1 MEQRREMIAK
11 LSSVAQAH
19 KGLRVSNDSMIAMP
33 LEKPQHRIA
42 VLADQCVQCGLC
54 LPVCP
59 TYGLDGNEAESPRG
73 RIALAAALARGQVS
87 ASPSLREPIDHCL
100 GCLNCQRICPAGV
113 QYEELLIET
122 RGLLGPAPDR
132 PGLLLGVV
140 KRPTLNRWLQRL
152 ARWTGAMRWVPAVLA
167 GKTASSWRAALSLLP
182 RPSKLSPATP
192 VSQRAPDLG
201 MVTLFPGCA
210 ASVQDAEAEHAAE
223 LLLRA
228 AGYRVTRLPAF
239 CCGALDLH
247 DGAVADADRAAEQ
260 VRRAW
265 SGAQA
270 DHLITITPGCLSTL
284 RRALPG
290 VRVDDPYALLA
301 EHLDRLAFRPL
312 PLRVALHVPC
322 TQANVARS
330 DEALVRLLKRIPNL
344 ELKRLSAPPYCCGAA
359 GSHVLQFPDRADRLR
374 DDVLAHIIRLD
385 AQVVLSSNIGCRLHL
400 AAGLAEH
407 ASTPPTLHPLTLL
420 AQQLDIR

>member
-19 KGLRVSNDSMIAMP
+19 EGLRVSNDSMIAMP

-87 ASPSLREPIDHCL
+87 VTPALRKPIDHCV
-100 GCLNCQRICPAGV
+100 GCLNCQRVCPAGV

-132 PGLLLGVV
+132 PSALLEVV
-140 KRPTLNRWLQRL
+140 KRPKLNRWLQRL
-152 ARWTGAMRWVPAVLA
+152 AQWTAATRWVPAMFA
-167 GKTASSWRAALSLLP
+167 GKTASSWRAALSMLP
-182 RPSKLSPATP
+182 RRSSSSSTKP
-192 VSQRAPDLG
+192 VSPRPADLG
-201 MVTLFPGCA
+201 VVALFPGCA
-210 ASVQDAEAEHAAE
+210 ASVQDADAEHAAE
-223 LLLRA
+223 SLLRA
-228 AGYRVTRLPAF
+228 VGYRVIRLPAF

-247 DGAVADADRAAEQ
+247 DGATADADKAAEQ

-265 SGAQA
+265 GTAKA
-270 DHLITITPGCLSTL
+270 DHLITVTPGCLTTL

-290 VRVDDPYALLA
+290 TRVDDPYALLA

-312 PLRVALHVPC
+312 ALRVALHVPC

-330 DEALVRLLKRIPNL
+330 DAALVRLLKRIPDL
-344 ELKRLSAPPYCCGAA
+344 ELKRMTTPPYCCGAA
-359 GSHVLQFPDRADRLR
+359 GSHALQFPDRADRLR
-374 DDVLAHIIRLD
+374 DDVIAHIHTLD
-385 AQVVLSSNIGCRLHL
+385 AQLVLSSNIGCRLHL

-407 ASTPPTLHPLTLL
+407 ASTLPTLHPLTLL
-420 AQQLDIR
+420 AQQLDNR

>member
-1 MEQRREMIAK
+1 MIAK

-19 KGLRVSNDSMIAMP
+19 EGLRVSNDSMIAMP
-33 LEKPQHRIA
+33 LEKSRHRIA

-87 ASPSLREPIDHCL
+87 VSATLREPIDHCL
-100 GCLNCQRICPAGV
+100 GCLNCQRVCPAGV

-122 RGLLGPAPDR
+122 RGLLGTAPDR
-132 PGLLLGVV
+132 PALLLGMV
-140 KRPTLNRWLQRL
+140 KRPKLNRWLQGL
-152 ARWTGAMRWVPAVLA
+152 AQWTGAARWAPALLA
-167 GKTASSWRAALSLLP
+167 GKTASSWRAAFSLLP
-182 RPSKLSPATP
+182 RPSKPSSANPI
-192 VSQRAPDLG
+192 SQRAPDFG
-201 MVTLFPGCA
+201 TVALFPGCA
-210 ASVQDAEAEHAAE
+210 ASVQDVEAERAAE
-223 LLLRA
+223 SLLRA

-247 DGAVADADRAAEQ
+247 DGATGDADKAAVK

-265 SGAQA
+265 SNAQA

-301 EHLDRLAFRPL
+301 EHMERLSFRPL
-312 PLRVALHVPC
+312 ALRVALHVPC

-330 DEALVRLLKRIPNL
+330 DAALALLLKRVPNL
-344 ELKRLSAPPYCCGAA
+344 ELKRLSTPPYCCGAA
-359 GSHVLQFPDRADRLR
+359 GSHVLQFPDRAACLR
-374 DDVLAHIIRLD
+374 DDVLAHINALD

-407 ASTPPTLHPLTLL
+407 ASTLPTLHPLTLL

>member
-1 MEQRREMIAK
+1 MIAK

-19 KGLRVSNDSMIAMP
+19 EGLRVSNDSMIAMP

-87 ASPSLREPIDHCL
+87 VTPALREPIDHCL
-100 GCLNCQRICPAGV
+100 GCLNCQRVCPAGV
-113 QYEELLIET
+113 HYEELLVET
-122 RGLLGPAPDR
+122 RGLLGPASDR
-132 PGLLLGVV
+132 PTLLLGVV
-140 KRPTLNRWLQRL
+140 KRPKLNRWLQRL
-152 ARWTGAMRWVPAVLA
+152 ARWTGAARWVPAMLG

-182 RPSKLSPATP
+182 RGSKSSAANSIP
-192 VSQRAPDLG
+192 QRAPDLG
-201 MVTLFPGCA
+201 AVALFPGCA
-210 ASVQDAEAEHAAE
+210 ASVQDAEAERAAE

-228 AGYRVTRLPAF
+228 AGYRVTRLSAF

-247 DGAVADADRAAEQ
+247 DGATADADKSAEK

-265 SGAQA
+265 SSARA
-270 DHLITITPGCLSTL
+270 DHLITVTPGCLSTL

-290 VRVDDPYALLA
+290 VRVDDPYAMLA
-301 EHLDRLAFRPL
+301 EHVERLSFRPL
-312 PLRVALHVPC
+312 ALRVALHVPC

-330 DEALVRLLKRIPNL
+330 DATLVQLLKRIPNL

-359 GSHVLQFPDRADRLR
+359 GSHVLQFPDRAERLR
-374 DDVLAHIIRLD
+374 DDMLTHINTLD
-385 AQVVLSSNIGCRLHL
+385 AQLVLSSNIGCRLHL

-407 ASTPPTLHPLTLL
+407 ASTLPTLHPLTLL